1 MIRALYSA
9 VSGMAGNILRM
20 DVLGNNIANV
30 NTIGFKAGRVNF
42 EETLGQVTQAGT
54 APTDEG
60 GGTSA
65 IQVGTGTLVSGVT
78 QLYTQG
84 SLQMTGLNTDL
95 AVQGEGLF
103 VLSDGKMLLY
113 TRDGSFQVDAR
124 GRLGSPS
131 SGHVCQGYAYN
142 YATGDYQTRL
152 SDMYLPIN
160 DVEPA
165 KATARIRLAG
175 NLDANSEPQGSYMKT
190 SPLYDVSGTLATAA
204 TKLIDIRE
212 ELAGGSAL
220 TAAGD
225 TIFIGAVVGGQTVST
240 TLSVSATTTVGDL
253 AQAIQTALNS
263 PEGIEGIIVG
273 VGADGRIYADTPDQM
288 GTSAEIQTLALSA
301 TDSDGVA
308 RGTFSAALAFS
319 DIEIARDAGQFYEE
333 LTVYDALGYAHNI
346 KFTFTRVEGLNEFV
360 WEAQVDDGETAIL
373 SGGTGRVALQPDG
386 SLDALVYDA
395 SGTIVPTAISFN
407 PGTGATSPLRVEL
420 EVGTRGMFDGLTMLY
435 GTQSLESSQ
444 DGYSKGSFTRF
455 SIDELGRVMG
465 VFSNG
470 VIRPI
475 GQLALAEFSNAPG
488 LTRVSANAYIESP
501 SSGAA
506 SIGVSGQGISSTITA
521 GALEQSNV
529 DLTTEFTSMIVAQ
542 RGFQANARVVTT
554 SDEVLQE
561 LLNIKR

>member
-1 MIRALYSA
+1 MIRSLYSA

-103 VLSDGKMLLY
+103 VLSDGEMLLY

-131 SGHVCQGYAYN
+131 SGHVCQGFAYN
-142 YATGDYQTRL
+142 YATGVYDTGL
-152 SDMYLPIN
+152 SDVYLPIN

-165 KATARIRLAG
+165 RSTTKVKVAG
-175 NLDANSEPQGSYMKT
+175 NLDADSEPQGSYMKT
-190 SPLYDVSGTLATAA
+190 SPLYDTTGAQITAA
-204 TKLIDIRE
+204 TKLVDIRE
-212 ELAGGSAL
+212 QTSGG
-220 TAAGD
+220 TAVTSSGD

-240 TLSVSATTTVGDL
+240 TLAVTDGTTIGDL
-253 AQAIQTALNS
+253 AAAIETALNS
-263 PEGIEGIIVG
+263 PADISGILVG
-273 VGADGRIYADTPDQM
+273 VGNDGRIYADTPDQM

-301 TDSDGVA
+301 TDSEGVA

-319 DIEIARDAGQFYEE
+319 DIETARDAGEFYEE

-346 KFTFTRVEGLNEFV
+346 KFTFTRVEGLNEFI
-360 WEAQVDDGETAIL
+360 WEAEVDEGETPIL
-373 SGGTGRVALQPDG
+373 SGGTGRVAFQADG

-395 SGTIVPTAISFN
+395 TGTSVPTAISFN
-407 PGTGATSPLRVEL
+407 PGTGAESPLRVEL
-420 EVGTRGMFDGLTMLY
+420 EVGTRGMFDGMTMLY

-475 GQLALAEFSNAPG
+475 AQLALAEFSNAAG

-501 SSGAA
+501 NSGAA

-542 RGFQANARVVTT
+542 RGFQANARVITT